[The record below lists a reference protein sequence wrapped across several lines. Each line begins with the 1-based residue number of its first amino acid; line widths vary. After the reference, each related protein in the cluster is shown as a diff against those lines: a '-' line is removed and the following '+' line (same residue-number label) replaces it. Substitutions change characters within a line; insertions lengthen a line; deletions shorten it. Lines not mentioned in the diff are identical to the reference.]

1 MIQRCGWVSDDE
13 LYQAYHDNE
22 WGIPVYDDARLFEK
36 LILEGFQAGLSW
48 ITILRKRENFRRAF
62 DGFDAEKIARYDA
75 TKLDSLMQDAGIVR
89 NRLKIESAVKNAQAY
104 LDIRE
109 KDGSFSDF
117 VWQFVDGQPI
127 INRWPSL
134 AHVPAETAESRAMSK
149 ALKARGFKF
158 VGSTICYAFMQS
170 MGLVCDHEVTC
181 YLHPDNIGD

>member
-181 YLHPDNIGD
+181 FLHPDHAGN